1 MAGCRLENTTE
12 PSMCGSDAALWCKI
26 TFTTCFIGLQKY
38 FLKLL
43 KLEKMHCL
51 YILYMFA
58 TLALRRCIVI
68 SHACA
73 LGLLNQHVKELIVIA
88 KLTPLK
94 ILTHVQSLQPPE
106 ANLLRKN
113 TLYIV
118 YVVKVGPPI
127 FLYSSST
134 LQNPMLFSQPDTPK
148 LLHPVCASTSRCNA
162 CSLDPL
168 ILASQAASWSVR
180 SFLHCSR
187 QAVQKWLNMD

>member
-1 MAGCRLENTTE
+1 
-12 PSMCGSDAALWCKI
+12 
-26 TFTTCFIGLQKY
+26 
-38 FLKLL
+38 
-43 KLEKMHCL
+43 MHCL

-106 ANLLRKN
+106 GNLHKN

-118 YVVKVGPPI
+118 YIVKVGPPVFYTARQPSKI
-127 FLYSSST
+127 LCFSVGQIPQNCSIPFVHLHLSVMHVPWTHST
-134 LQNPMLFSQPDTPK
+134 WHPK
-148 LLHPVCASTSRCNA
+148 LH
-162 CSLDPL
+162 LDRFGHFCTAHGKP
-168 ILASQAASWSVR
+168 
-180 SFLHCSR
+180 C
-187 QAVQKWLNMD
+187 KND